1 LKVVFKTD
9 KPISRNGID
18 IIRYKEGDEIDID
31 DGVGKQ
37 WIGFGWVAEVKPKPV
52 KKFEPDETP
61 EKPKKAG
68 RPKKDEAE

>member
-1 LKVVFKTD
+1 MKVVFKTD

-18 IIRYKEGDEIDID
+18 IVRYKEGDEAEVSDDTAKEWIDA
-31 DGVGKQ
+31 
-37 WIGFGWVAEVKPKPV
+37 GWAKEVKPKPV
-52 KKFEPDETP
+52 RKFEPEETP